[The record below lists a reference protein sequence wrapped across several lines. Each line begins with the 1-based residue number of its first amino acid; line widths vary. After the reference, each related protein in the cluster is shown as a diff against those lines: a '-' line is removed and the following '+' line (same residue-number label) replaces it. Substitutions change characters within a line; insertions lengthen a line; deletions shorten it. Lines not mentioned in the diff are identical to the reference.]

1 MILDTN
7 ALSALADGNSAL
19 VAKLGNTS
27 RLALPVIALGEYR
40 FGVTASRHRKTYEAW
55 LTEHL
60 PLFETLPVDAH
71 TTAHYAA
78 LRHEL
83 KRLGRPVPENDLW
96 IGALALQHRLPVVSR
111 DAHFAT
117 MPGVRAV
124 TW

>member
-7 ALSALADGNSAL
+7 ALSALADGDSAL

-60 PLFETLPVDAH
+60 PLFETLPVDAR
-71 TTAHYAA
+71 TTANYAA

-83 KRLGRPVPENDLW
+83 KRSCAQSTL
-96 IGALALQHRLPVVSR
+96 S
-111 DAHFAT
+111 
-117 MPGVRAV
+117 
-124 TW
+124 